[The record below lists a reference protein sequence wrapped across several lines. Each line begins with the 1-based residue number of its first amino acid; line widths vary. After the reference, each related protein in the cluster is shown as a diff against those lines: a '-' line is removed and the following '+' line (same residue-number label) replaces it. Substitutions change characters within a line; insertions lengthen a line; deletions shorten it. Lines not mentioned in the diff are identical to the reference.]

1 MIGIL
6 FKVTILSSEYL
17 NHPDIYADL
26 FITLNSPIDFI
37 ITSSAMLGGQKKQTL
52 SSGWLLKSILPL
64 KISQFEHPLPS
75 FLHKKLLIH

>member
-1 MIGIL
+1 M
-6 FKVTILSSEYL
+6 SSEYL

-64 KISQFEHPLPS
+64 EISQFEHPLPS
-75 FLHKKLLIH
+75 LLHKKLLIH